1 MSSISPGGQPSPFA
15 GHLDAIVEEYGYG
28 IGPPTGMVVLRYRRA
43 EGLSVADTRD
53 DHLHWLYVSPDG
65 VLCVRRA
72 GATTYLAPG
81 TGFWATR
88 GHVHQIASLSAA
100 GVLRVGLREAPPALS
115 DLGAGPV
122 EVPASVLSA
131 LLDVTRPNVS
141 EEAGLAARAVLM
153 AGVRDS
159 GAVVPPQE
167 PGTGLGAGYARR
179 VAAALSADPAD
190 DTTLQEWADR
200 LHISA
205 KTLQRDFTREFATSY
220 TEWRSRL
227 RLQAARA
234 LLRTLP
240 VSETAH
246 RVGYASPSAFVGA
259 FTRQYG
265 ETPGQWARR

>member
-1 MSSISPGGQPSPFA
+1 MPFA

-43 EGLSVADTRD
+43 EGLTVADTRD

-65 VLCVRRA
+65 VLCVRRG

-100 GVLRVGLREAPPALS
+100 CVLRVGLREAPPALD
-115 DLGAGPV
+115 DLGAAPV
-122 EVPASVLSA
+122 EVPAAVLSA
-131 LLDVTRPNVS
+131 LLDVARPGVS

-153 AGVRDS
+153 AGV
-159 GAVVPPQE
+159 GTGGVVAPHE
-167 PGTGLGAGYARR
+167 ARGVAIGSGLGAGYARR

-240 VSETAH
+240 VNETAH
-246 RVGYASPSAFVGA
+246 RVGYASASAFVGA
-259 FTRQYG
+259 FTREFG